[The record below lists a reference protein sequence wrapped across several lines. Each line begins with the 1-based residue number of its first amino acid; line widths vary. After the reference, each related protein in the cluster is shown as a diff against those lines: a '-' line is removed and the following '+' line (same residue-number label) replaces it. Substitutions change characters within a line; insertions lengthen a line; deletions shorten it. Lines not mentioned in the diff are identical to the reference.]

1 MISLVGRSRRL
12 LNNGIIVI
20 QAHLTRCKLSKFKK
34 ELCSDYLSLSDRSV
48 KVTVSL
54 TSMPDRMKYLH
65 LTLYSLLRQSF
76 KPDRVVLWL
85 AENQFPSRENEIPG
99 AVLSLKKYGL
109 EIRWYHDIKS
119 YKKLIPGLKTFPDD
133 IIVTADDDVFY
144 DKEWLAKLYE
154 GYIESPDCI
163 SFHRGAR
170 ISFDQN
176 GVMKPYVDWQE
187 ATPEHKESYLN
198 FFTGVGGVLYP
209 PGSLDPEVVDEN
221 KFMELCPSGDDIWFW
236 AMAVKNGTK
245 IKVVKN
251 NITLTIDTCPERQFF
266 KQRNTL
272 FLVNCLEGKN
282 DQMIENVIKRYKL
295 ENKLKVQ

>member
-133 IIVTADDDVFY
+133 IIVTADDDVFMT
-144 DKEWLAKLYE
+144 KNGWQ
-154 GYIESPDCI
+154 
-163 SFHRGAR
+163 SF
-170 ISFDQN
+170 
-176 GVMKPYVDWQE
+176 MKGILKV
-187 ATPEHKESYLN
+187 LIV
-198 FFTGVGGVLYP
+198 FRFTGVRG
-209 PGSLDPEVVDEN
+209 
-221 KFMELCPSGDDIWFW
+221 FR
-236 AMAVKNGTK
+236 
-245 IKVVKN
+245 
-251 NITLTIDTCPERQFF
+251 LTRMG
-266 KQRNTL
+266 L
-272 FLVNCLEGKN
+272 
-282 DQMIENVIKRYKL
+282 
-295 ENKLKVQ
+295 